1 MNEETTNQIHL
12 LFSGFCFIIR
22 IKKLSKSKEELM
34 EHSLTLVKSMQFGQE
49 DCFFAFCGYSKTEA
63 HHSFGPAVRDVYV
76 IHIVLKGRGTYS
88 VGNQRYDL
96 QEGQGFVVPPG
107 QSVFYQADREEP
119 WSYVWMGLGGDLLPR
134 YLKALGLQSSQ
145 WSFEL
150 TSLQEF
156 KALVFESLAYEG
168 SGITAELALQ
178 RQVYRFLEL
187 LSQRLKQTSLI
198 TESRRVNPYVQ
209 QVLELLSSHLPE
221 SLSVQELAQKL
232 ALHPSYLSRL
242 FKDEVGKGIKE
253 YSNDLRLNM
262 AADLL
267 TSSQLSVEEIASK
280 TGFAGTQSFSKAFKK
295 ARGQSPL
302 NFRKASSHLGQEL

>member
-1 MNEETTNQIHL
+1 
-12 LFSGFCFIIR
+12 
-22 IKKLSKSKEELM
+22 M

-76 IHIVLKGRGTYS
+76 IHIVLEGRGTYS

-96 QEGQGFVVPPG
+96 QEGQ
-107 QSVFYQADREEP
+107 SVFYQADGEEP
-119 WSYVWMGLGGDLLPR
+119 WSYVWMGLGGHLLPR
-134 YLKALGLQSSQ
+134 YLQALGLQSGQ

-150 TSLQEF
+150 TSFQEF

-198 TESRRVNPYVQ
+198 VESRQVNPYVQ

-221 SLSVQELAQKL
+221 SLSVQDLAQKL

-280 TGFAGTQSFSKAFKK
+280 TGFSGTQSFSKAFKK

>member
-1 MNEETTNQIHL
+1 MAITITPFIVAGKIPAKYFCDRKEESKRLIDCIENQENVVLI
-12 LFSGFCFIIR
+12 SPRRMG
-22 IKKLSKSKEELM
+22 KSKLIDYCFDK
-34 EHSLTLVKSMQFGQE
+34 SDIRNNYYTL
-49 DCFFAFCGYSKTEA
+49 
-63 HHSFGPAVRDVYV
+63 
-76 IHIVLKGRGTYS
+76 
-88 VGNQRYDL
+88 
-96 QEGQGFVVPPG
+96 
-107 QSVFYQADREEP
+107 QADI
-119 WSYVWMGLGGDLLPR
+119 
-134 YLKALGLQSSQ
+134 LQT
-145 WSFEL
+145 